1 MHTEG
6 PWNIQWQYDKQKDAL
21 WGTILHVPHPEQG
34 KQALEFESVTVY
46 GKNKEANAKLIAEAP
61 RLLSTLITLAESFTA
76 ILEIED
82 GEDSDGFLYEALDS
96 AESLIKRLTEVRD
109 AKVSN

>member
-34 KQALEFESVTVY
+34 KPALEWESVTVY
-46 GKNKEANAKLIAEAP
+46 GKNKEANAKLIDQAP
-61 RLLSTLITLAESFTA
+61 ELLSLLTSLVETFKTA
-76 ILEIED
+76 LSIDED
-82 GEDSDGFLYEALDS
+82 GEDPDGFTYETLDS
-96 AESLIKRLTEVRD
+96 AESLIERLTGG
-109 AKVSN
+109 A

>member
-1 MHTEG
+1 M
-6 PWNIQWQYDKQKDAL
+6 
-21 WGTILHVPHPEQG
+21 PHPEQG

-61 RLLSTLITLAESFTA
+61 RLLSALITLAESFTA

-82 GEDSDGFLYEALDS
+82 GEDSDGFSYEALDS

>member
-61 RLLSTLITLAESFTA
+61 RLLSTLIALVESFTA

-82 GEDSDGFLYEALDS
+82 GEDSDGFSYEALDS

>member
-1 MHTEG
+1 VHTEG

-21 WGTILHVPHPEQG
+21 WGTILHVPHPERG
-34 KQALEFESVTVY
+34 KQALEFESISVY

-61 RLLSTLITLAESFTA
+61 NLLSTLIALVESFTT

-82 GEDSDGFLYEALDS
+82 GEDSDGFSYEALDQ
-96 AESLIKRLTEVRD
+96 
-109 AKVSN
+109 AKTVIAKLNGGA

>member
-6 PWNIQWQYDKQKDAL
+6 PWTIQWQYDKQKDAL

-61 RLLSTLITLAESFTA
+61 RLLSALITLAESFTA

-82 GEDSDGFLYEALDS
+82 GEDSDGFSYEALDS

>member
-6 PWNIQWQYDKQKDAL
+6 PWNIQWQFDKQQNSL

-34 KQALEFESVTVY
+34 KQALEFESVTVH
-46 GKNKEANAKLIAEAP
+46 GKNKESNAKLINEAP
-61 RLLSTLITLAESFTA
+61 SLLSTLIALVESFET

-82 GEDSDGFLYEALDS
+82 GEDSDGFSYEALDQ
-96 AESLIKRLTEVRD
+96 AKTLI
-109 AKVSN
+109 AKLNGGV

>member
-61 RLLSTLITLAESFTA
+61 RLLSALITLAESFTA

-82 GEDSDGFLYEALDS
+82 GEDSDGFSYEALDS

>member
-61 RLLSTLITLAESFTA
+61 RLLSALITLAKSFTA

-82 GEDSDGFLYEALDS
+82 GEDSDGFSYEALDS

>member
-34 KQALEFESVTVY
+34 KPALEWESVTVY

-61 RLLSTLITLAESFTA
+61 RLLSALITLAESFTA

-82 GEDSDGFLYEALDS
+82 GEDSDGFSYEALDS

>member
-21 WGTILHVPHPEQG
+21 WGTILHVPHPERG

-61 RLLSTLITLAESFTA
+61 RLLSALITLAESFTA

-82 GEDSDGFLYEALDS
+82 GEDSDGFSYEALDS

>member
-61 RLLSTLITLAESFTA
+61 RLLSTLITLAESFKA

-82 GEDSDGFLYEALDS
+82 GEDSDGFSYEALDS

-109 AKVSN
+109 AKISN